1 MVLKVVRV
9 VPVRLDDD
17 TLGFID
23 MLINL
28 GIYNS
33 RSEALR
39 DLIRIGVDEL
49 KWMAKVNEA
58 VEKLFKL
65 ETEYGEIPIKIKG
78 ILEELLRGRDR
89 F

>member
-1 MVLKVVRV
+1 MVRV
-9 VPVRLDDD
+9 VPVRLDHDIID
-17 TLGFID
+17 FID

-28 GIYNS
+28 GIYSS

-39 DLIRIGVDEL
+39 DLIRIGMEEYR
-49 KWMAKVNEA
+49 WMVKVNEA

-65 ETEYGEIPIKIKG
+65 EAESGEIPIRIDGVLKEFLK
-78 ILEELLRGRDR
+78 RRDR